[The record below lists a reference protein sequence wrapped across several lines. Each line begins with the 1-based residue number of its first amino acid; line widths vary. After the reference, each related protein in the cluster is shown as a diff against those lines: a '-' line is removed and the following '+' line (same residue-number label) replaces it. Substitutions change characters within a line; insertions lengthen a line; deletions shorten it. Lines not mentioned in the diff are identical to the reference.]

1 MEDLKELY
9 EKKKYT
15 ALEKACQKAES
26 AGSADFT
33 VYLYHACTQMARSNF
48 SRFTAA
54 QGISLFQKARE
65 LSQGQTA
72 AQKQLYELF
81 AEAVLQAVARYE
93 STFSSVSMTNE
104 IVEAYRNSMQQA
116 ADALCETVSLGEVL
130 ELSDAD
136 AGKDVLSLK
145 KMAVHC
151 MVELCQVRKYEVD
164 MGKAISKRTNNAPE
178 NIRVTYG
185 EKYDRLVQEIQAVD
199 AGYEPEPIQRE
210 HVAAEEANACQLKL
224 PPEGEAAGTTAAA
237 DPQAQTAGAA
247 KGTDAAGQK
256 HPDAADPGTASKG
269 FLGWLKGLFS

>member
-93 STFSSVSMTNE
+93 SCLLYTSSFLMENLIYGCRWYFSS
-104 IVEAYRNSMQQA
+104 Q
-116 ADALCETVSLGEVL
+116 
-130 ELSDAD
+130 
-136 AGKDVLSLK
+136 
-145 KMAVHC
+145 
-151 MVELCQVRKYEVD
+151 
-164 MGKAISKRTNNAPE
+164 
-178 NIRVTYG
+178 
-185 EKYDRLVQEIQAVD
+185 
-199 AGYEPEPIQRE
+199 
-210 HVAAEEANACQLKL
+210 
-224 PPEGEAAGTTAAA
+224 
-237 DPQAQTAGAA
+237 
-247 KGTDAAGQK
+247 
-256 HPDAADPGTASKG
+256 
-269 FLGWLKGLFS
+269 